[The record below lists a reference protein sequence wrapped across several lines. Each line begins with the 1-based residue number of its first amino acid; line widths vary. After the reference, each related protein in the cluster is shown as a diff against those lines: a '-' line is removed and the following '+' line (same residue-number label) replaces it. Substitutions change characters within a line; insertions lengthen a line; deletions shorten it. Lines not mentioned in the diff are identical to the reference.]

1 MDFES
6 IVAELSEYGRLAI
19 ERGLVVGRMGNIS
32 ARLGDDEF
40 LISRRGGR
48 LDCIGPADLARCSI
62 TGSQCQGEAR
72 PSTETP
78 MHRAIYR
85 AQPEARAILHSSPF
99 YTTLVACSDIELRL
113 DIFPEAMAYTANIGR
128 VPYLHP
134 GTDELAQAA
143 AAEAAHNVIILDNHG
158 LLVWGQNLE
167 ETVQLSEMMERL
179 CQMMTFAR
187 LGEGAFHLRYLG
199 PDLRRDFEERV
210 LYGRERG

>member
-32 ARLGDDEF
+32 ARLTDDEF
-40 LISRRGGR
+40 VISRRGGR
-48 LDCIGPADLARCSI
+48 LDRIVPADLVRCS
-62 TGSQCQGEAR
+62 TADSQWQGEAR

-85 AQPEARAILHSSPF
+85 AQPEAQAILHSSPF

-113 DIFPEAMAYTANIGR
+113 DIFPEAMAYTSNVGR

-134 GTDELAQAA
+134 GTDELAQAT

-158 LLVWGQNLE
+158 LIVWGRNLE

-187 LGEGAFHLRYLG
+187 LGDGAFQLRYLG

-210 LYGRERG
+210 LYGRERR